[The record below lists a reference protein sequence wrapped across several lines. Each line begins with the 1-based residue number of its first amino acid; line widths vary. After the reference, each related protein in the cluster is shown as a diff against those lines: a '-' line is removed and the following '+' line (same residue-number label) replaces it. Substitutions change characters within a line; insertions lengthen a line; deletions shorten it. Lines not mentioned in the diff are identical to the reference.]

1 MSKNVLLIGSD
12 GFLGKNVKSIL
23 KESKKNNF
31 FEIHNSEDID
41 ILDYDLFCKYLIKN
55 DINKI
60 INCAAFVGGISYGYK
75 YKLTYLA

>member
-31 FEIHNSEDID
+31 FEIRNSEDISSNAGMS
-41 ILDYDLFCKYLIKN
+41 I
-55 DINKI
+55 
-60 INCAAFVGGISYGYK
+60 
-75 YKLTYLA
+75 